1 MINIIKTSM
10 KLLSSLLLGLVLAPG
25 LFAQTTAFTYQGR
38 LNQSGAPTANGI
50 YDLQFSLF
58 NVASGGAAVAGPLS
72 STMGVTGGLFTVS
85 LDFTGTPFTGQNLWL
100 QIAVRTNGIGTY
112 SNLSP
117 RQPITSSPYAIRALD
132 AGTAAT
138 ATSVAANGVNAA
150 AIQNGAIAL
159 GKLAAGVLQPSNF
172 PPNSVTSLQLADNI
186 ALGGS
191 NVVGELDVFRT
202 AAGSPAISLLG
213 ASSQI
218 STYGSD
224 GLEQIRLWGVTWGE
238 LLLNNS
244 LPNNANAVFLSANNA
259 NGGILSL
266 NNTNGVGKA
275 VLSGANSG
283 ASLSLYDAVGTL
295 SLHMTADDGSIS
307 FGSQVRQM
315 LNLWS
320 TQYGIGV
327 QAATLY
333 QRTDGNFA
341 WFKGGSHSDSTFDPG
356 TGGTNLMLLDYA
368 GHLFANA
375 GITVDNANANVGDYY
390 PGIVFGPGS
399 GESIASKRDP
409 GVNQYGLD
417 FYTGFLKRMS
427 LLNDGGDQVGT
438 LHLGGF
444 GANGDPKL
452 VRFGDGDYVHVGENG
467 ADDTLELKGT
477 RIYMT
482 ANNESSLRVG
492 IGTSNPAEKLHVNG
506 NFIRVEGAGGEQA
519 YLGGDGAG
527 NDVQVGSFN
536 PAVTA
541 VALWNVP
548 NGDYMHLYV
557 KAITITGG
565 ADLAEPFEMSHQEI
579 PQGAVVVIDE
589 ENPGQLKMSAEAY
602 DTHVA
607 GIVSGA
613 GGINPGIQ
621 LKQTGA
627 LEAGKNVAL
636 TGRVYALADA
646 TSAPIKP
653 GDLLTTSST
662 PGHCMKASDRDR
674 AQGAI
679 LGKAMTG
686 LKEGKGQI
694 LVLVTLQ

>member
-1 MINIIKTSM
+1 
-10 KLLSSLLLGLVLAPG
+10 
-25 LFAQTTAFTYQGR
+25 
-38 LNQSGAPTANGI
+38 
-50 YDLQFSLF
+50 
-58 NVASGGAAVAGPLS
+58 
-72 STMGVTGGLFTVS
+72 
-85 LDFTGTPFTGQNLWL
+85 
-100 QIAVRTNGIGTY
+100 
-112 SNLSP
+112 
-117 RQPITSSPYAIRALD
+117 
-132 AGTAAT
+132 
-138 ATSVAANGVNAA
+138 
-150 AIQNGAIAL
+150 
-159 GKLAAGVLQPSNF
+159 
-172 PPNSVTSLQLADNI
+172 
-186 ALGGS
+186 
-191 NVVGELDVFRT
+191 
-202 AAGSPAISLLG
+202 
-213 ASSQI
+213 
-218 STYGSD
+218 
-224 GLEQIRLWGVTWGE
+224 
-238 LLLNNS
+238 
-244 LPNNANAVFLSANNA
+244 
-259 NGGILSL
+259 
-266 NNTNGVGKA
+266 
-275 VLSGANSG
+275 
-283 ASLSLYDAVGTL
+283 
-295 SLHMTADDGSIS
+295 
-307 FGSQVRQM
+307 M
-315 LNLWS
+315 LNLWNA
-320 TQYGIGV
+320 QYGIGV

-341 WFKGGSHSDSTFDPG
+341 WHRAGVHADGTGDPG
-356 TGGTNLMLLDYA
+356 LGGTNLMFLDYA

-390 PGIVFGPGS
+390 PGVVFGPGS
-399 GESIASKRDP
+399 GESVASRRDAGP
-409 GVNQYGLD
+409 TQWGLDFFTAFARRMSILNNGNVGIGTVNAFNRLDVLDGVNQNG
-417 FYTGFLKRMS
+417 TIHV
-427 LLNDGGDQVGT
+427 GGY
-438 LHLGGF
+438 

-452 VRFGDGDYVHVGENG
+452 VKFGDGDYVHVGENVS
-467 ADDTLELKGT
+467 DDTLELKGT

-482 ANNESSLRVG
+482 ANSEPSLRVG

-506 NFIRVEGAGGEQA
+506 NFVRVEGAGGEQA
-519 YLGGDGAG
+519 YIGGDGAG
-527 NDVQVGSFN
+527 GDVQVGSFN
-536 PAVTA
+536 PGVSA

-646 TSAPIKP
+646 TGAPIKP

-662 PGHCMKASDRDR
+662 PGHCMKAGNRDR